1 MGYKMKGSPLKAK
14 KKTYSTK
21 SDAPQDKKKD
31 KKIAGEIFGQE
42 LQLNKDGK
50 TYNAQG
56 QDYKVSGVTDIIA
69 DPKGILKKHTDKE
82 GFVADNAYTFETKG
96 DTTFITGVEGDRPDP
111 KWENAD
117 EVD

>member
-50 TYNAQG
+50 TYNARG
-56 QDYKVSGVTDIIA
+56 QDYQVAGVTDIIV
-69 DPKGILKKHTDKE
+69 DPKGILAKNKDKD
-82 GFVADNAYTFETKG
+82 GYIMDRDFTFKTKG
-96 DTTFITGVEGDRPDP
+96 DTTYITGVRD
-111 KWENAD
+111 
-117 EVD
+117 

>member
-50 TYNAQG
+50 TYNARG
-56 QDYKVSGVTDIIA
+56 QDYQVAGVTDIIA
-69 DPKGILKKHTDKE
+69 DPKGILTKHKDKD
-82 GFVADNAYTFETKG
+82 GYIMDRDFTFKTKG
-96 DTTFITGVEGDRPDP
+96 DTTFITGVRD
-111 KWENAD
+111 
-117 EVD
+117 